1 MDEARLYTVRVWRH
15 AGQWRAVVQAVGDE
29 GAQLFTEAGSMAGW
43 LLQGDHPAG
52 PGAAG
57 AEPGVRGE
65 PDAAEAPAR

>member
-43 LLQGDHPAG
+43 LLQADRPAARG
-52 PGAAG
+52 AACGEPGACGEPRA
-57 AEPGVRGE
+57 AEP
-65 PDAAEAPAR
+65 PAR